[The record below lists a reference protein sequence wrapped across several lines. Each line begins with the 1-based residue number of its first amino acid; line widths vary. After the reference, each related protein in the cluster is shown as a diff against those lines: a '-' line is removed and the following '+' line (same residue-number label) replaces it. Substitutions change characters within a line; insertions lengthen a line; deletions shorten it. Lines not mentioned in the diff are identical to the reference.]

1 MLSSIKIAPDIQ
13 TFFGSSR
20 SGGHVGHYSSFILRL
35 WVEPPEGVRWG
46 IIQHVA
52 TRDKLRFQT
61 IGDGTIAIA
70 EVVEFIRQH
79 SVDGEISLPF
89 VLEGS
94 EPTMDSDGKSDTS
107 EPQVEATNEA
117 VTPESQA

>member
-1 MLSSIKIAPDIQ
+1 MLSSIKIASNV
-13 TFFGSSR
+13 GSSG

-61 IGDGTIAIA
+61 TGDGALA
-70 EVVEFIRQH
+70 VADVVAFIRQH

-89 VLEGS
+89 VLDGT
-94 EPTMDSDGKSDTS
+94 EPEMDSDGKSDTN
-107 EPQVEATNEA
+107 EPQAESANEA
-117 VTPESQA
+117 TPESKS